1 MNVAALSRIG
11 ASSSNAGMNTP
22 LTRGKLNS
30 QLGMF
35 DEQANLEP
43 SRGSNAFG
51 VRRDYRRGILSL
63 LECKLC
69 GKTFSRITH
78 FHVESKLCEDNEI
91 VHPSMKIGEQG
102 VLESIMVPLSSNAEA
117 ISSLS
122 RGTLNSNAGE
132 SRARK
137 ARKWK
142 K

>member
-1 MNVAALSRIG
+1 
-11 ASSSNAGMNTP
+11 MNTP

-78 FHVESKLCEDNEI
+78 FHVESKHGISLGEYRRQFPYAPTESESWRESQRKRHLVI
-91 VHPSMKIGEQG
+91 IGTMERILKFVLLILENMVLRLLFFGNMNLRTQG
-102 VLESIMVPLSSNAEA
+102 QL
-117 ISSLS
+117 
-122 RGTLNSNAGE
+122 
-132 SRARK
+132 
-137 ARKWK
+137 
-142 K
+142 

>member
-1 MNVAALSRIG
+1 LHNGENPEVRIAYFREYGFKTLILWEHELKDTG
-11 ASSSNAGMNTP
+11 AVI
-22 LTRGKLNS
+22 RKI
-30 QLGMF
+30 QEF
-35 DEQANLEP
+35 
-43 SRGSNAFG
+43 
-51 VRRDYRRGILSL
+51 
-63 LECKLC
+63 
-69 GKTFSRITH
+69 
-78 FHVESKLCEDNEI
+78 CEDNEI